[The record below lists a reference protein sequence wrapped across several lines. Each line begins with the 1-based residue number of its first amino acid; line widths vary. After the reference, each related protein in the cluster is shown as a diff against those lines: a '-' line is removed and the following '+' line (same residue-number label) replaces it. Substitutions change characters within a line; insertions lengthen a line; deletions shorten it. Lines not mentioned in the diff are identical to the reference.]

1 MSSEGAEGANEAAS
15 SPSPTPLTNTPN
27 PDTTNQKNGKQLCD
41 REKLASSAAQF
52 VCFPYPALFTMQ
64 GKVVIKVTSSYGT

>member
-27 PDTTNQKNGKQLCD
+27 PDTINQKNGKQLCD
-41 REKLASSAAQF
+41 REKLGSCAAQF

-64 GKVVIKVTSSYGT
+64 GKVVIKVTSSYGN